1 MISLWTFSCLAVRH
15 MGVNM
20 INHLV
25 TIRLGVHVL
34 VGSIHFLCLVVGS
47 AAAKQLKG
55 HGSEYY
61 L

>member
-1 MISLWTFSCLAVRH
+1 
-15 MGVNM
+15 MGINI

-25 TIRLGVHVL
+25 PIHLGVHVL
-34 VGSIHFLCLVVGS
+34 VGNIQFLCLVVVSVS
-47 AAAKQLKG
+47 ARQLKG

>member
-1 MISLWTFSCLAVRH
+1 
-15 MGVNM
+15 MGVNI

-25 TIRLGVHVL
+25 AIRLVVHVL
-34 VGSIHFLCLVVGS
+34 VDSIHFLCLVVVS
-47 AAAKQLKG
+47 VAAKQLKG